1 MATAFRLSS
10 GVFLS
15 ALDSNAKHIADEFEA
30 KLAELPHSIPV
41 TRSDAIG
48 RHGGPTW
55 AESGVANILIATS
68 PRPQLEA
75 RAHRMSRIDGSVT
88 VPIIIDHPFVR
99 FGPMADGIGGCSEC
113 LRVRLKQ
120 HGLSDDFER
129 MRISAFGD
137 QHGGPNLLLPHE
149 TEHLFARALAVLEQL
164 EHGNYSHDPG
174 RVIWFDLM
182 NISSTSG
189 TVSGI
194 HGCSICGGQAGSPET
209 RTWKY
214 LAEREV

>member
-1 MATAFRLSS
+1 MGSEMCIR
-10 GVFLS
+10 
-15 ALDSNAKHIADEFEA
+15 D
-30 KLAELPHSIPV
+30 
-41 TRSDAIG
+41 R
-48 RHGGPTW
+48 
-55 AESGVANILIATS
+55 ANILISTS

-209 RTWKY
+209 
-214 LAEREV
+214 LSLIHI